1 MTRAKY
7 FFSALFA
14 GYASL
19 AANFLFTFLSVPIAL
34 HFLSKEQF
42 GLWALVVQ
50 LGGYLMLV
58 DLGMSTSVARFL
70 ADFKDSKDE
79 AEAYGDVLKTGE
91 LVFAIQALFVAFL
104 AAACAFLLPAWLK
117 LPPSLVGDFQKLI
130 FLQGVVLAIGLA
142 FRGKSSP
149 LWAHQRIDI
158 THWAATA
165 NLLTSLLV
173 MSAGL
178 YFGWGVDSLWAAS
191 AAGAL
196 WTWILPWIACH
207 RLHLYPK
214 TLQHSSFQKA
224 LFFKMFGFARDVL
237 LIQLGGLL
245 CSGSQIILVT
255 KFLGLEAAAVFSIA
269 TKTLTMSQ
277 QLVGRI
283 LESAAPGLTELFVRG
298 ERKRFAARFYQVT
311 AISITFAT
319 LIGLTLMGVNRAF
332 VSIWTHGKVQW
343 GFLGDALIGTVLI
356 FTVASRCFQG
366 LFGITGELTRIRY
379 LSLVEGMIFII
390 LTWALQGRG
399 GLEGVVASALLANF
413 TVSFLG
419 GRWQVV
425 KALPMSVSITK
436 VFVLLISSYIL
447 AGYFIKAAPTFF
459 VSPQAEII
467 ATIITGVICSFVFLK
482 AVHPIFKRGP

>member
-1 MTRAKY
+1 MSRAKY

-19 AANFLFTFLSVPIAL
+19 AANFLFTFLSVPVAL

-42 GLWALVVQ
+42 GLWSLVVQ
-50 LGGYLMLV
+50 VGGYLMLV

-79 AEAYGDVLKTGE
+79 GQAYGNVLKTGE

-104 AAACAFLLPAWLK
+104 AAACAFLLPSWLK
-117 LPPSLVGDFQKLI
+117 LPTSLIGDFQKLI
-130 FLQGVVLAIGLA
+130 FLQGVILAIGLA
-142 FRGKSSP
+142 LRGKSSP

-158 THWAATA
+158 THWSAAA

-173 MSAGL
+173 MSTGL
-178 YFGWGVDSLWAAS
+178 YFGWGVDSFWVAS

-196 WTWILPWIACH
+196 WTWVLPWVACH

-214 TLQHSSFQKA
+214 TLQNSSFQKE
-224 LFFKMFGFARDVL
+224 LFLKMFGFGRDVL

-255 KFLGLEAAAVFSIA
+255 RFLGLEAAAVFSIA

-298 ERKRFAARFYQVT
+298 ERKRFAIRFYQIT

-319 LIGLTLMGVNRAF
+319 LIGLTLMGTNREF

-343 GFLGDALIGTVLI
+343 GLSGDALLGVILI
-356 FTVASRCFQG
+356 CTVAARCFQG
-366 LFGITGELTRIRY
+366 FFGITGDLARIRY
-379 LSLVEGMIFII
+379 VSLAEGIIFII
-390 LTWALQGRG
+390 CTWALHGRG
-399 GLEGVVASALLANF
+399 GIEGVLAAALLANF
-413 TVSFLG
+413 LVSCLVGVWRVIHALPVSFPA
-419 GRWQVV
+419 GR
-425 KALPMSVSITK
+425 
-436 VFVLLISSYIL
+436 
-447 AGYFIKAAPTFF
+447 
-459 VSPQAEII
+459 
-467 ATIITGVICSFVFLK
+467 
-482 AVHPIFKRGP
+482 

>member
-79 AEAYGDVLKTGE
+79 GGAYGNVLKTGE

-104 AAACAFLLPAWLK
+104 AAACAFLLPFWLK
-117 LPPSLVGDFQKLI
+117 LPASLIGDFQKLI

-142 FRGKSSP
+142 LRGKSSP

-158 THWAATA
+158 THWSTTA

-178 YFGWGVDSLWAAS
+178 YFGWGVDSLWVAS

-196 WTWILPWIACH
+196 WTWILPWFACH

-214 TLQHSSFQKA
+214 AIQRCSFQKE
-224 LFFKMFGFARDVL
+224 LFFKMFGFGRDVL
-237 LIQLGGLL
+237 FIQLGGLL

-255 KFLGLEAAAVFSIA
+255 RFLGLEAAAVFSIA

-277 QLVGRI
+277 QLVSRI

-298 ERKRFAARFYQVT
+298 ERKRFVKRFYQIT
-311 AISITFAT
+311 AVSITLSI
-319 LIGLTLMGVNRAF
+319 LIGITLMGTNREF
-332 VSIWTHGKVQW
+332 VSIWTHGKVHW
-343 GFLGDALIGTVLI
+343 GSLGDVLLGAILISS
-356 FTVASRCFQG
+356 VASRCFQG
-366 LFGITGELTRIRY
+366 LFGITGDLSRIRY
-379 LSLVEGMIFII
+379 LSLVEGVLFII
-390 LTWALQGRG
+390 CTWTLRGRG
-399 GLEGVVASALLANF
+399 NIEGILFAALVTNF
-413 TVSFLG
+413 LVSLLLG
-419 GRWQVV
+419 GWQ
-425 KALPMSVSITK
+425 
-436 VFVLLISSYIL
+436 
-447 AGYFIKAAPTFF
+447 AARAFPGFF
-459 VSPQAEII
+459 
-467 ATIITGVICSFVFLK
+467 CLRK
-482 AVHPIFKRGP
+482 H